1 MPKHYCDYCDVFLT
15 HDSASV
21 RKAHNSGR
29 NHLANVRDY
38 YASLGHDKAQSII
51 DQITAAYE
59 SGNPPPPGGFGFG
72 PQHLAPPGPP
82 FGGPPMGYGAPPPG
96 FGGPPPF
103 GGRPP
108 MPPGPGGMP
117 PPGMMGPP
125 GAPPFPPNMVP
136 PPGMGPPGMGP
147 GGFPPSGL
155 PPFPPSAIPGG
166 GPPGQNRPPFPPGPP
181 GGQGGPPPG
190 NFNGPPNGGPPNGHN
205 PGQGPPPA
213 NGDPNGPS
221 GPGGMHPDRI
231 RMMGGSVKSLLRK
244 LVPRRTPTT
253 VTNCLPKSRSA
264 MEFTTQILTCDTP
277 SVSFIADKLEV
288 TSPETLQALQRAS
301 ADLRNLQTVAFPT
314 ETVYGLGAVALDPIA
329 VARIFSTKGR
339 PSDNPLIV
347 HVSSREMLLKIL
359 PKGYVP
365 SRTYEVLMKRFWPG
379 PLTLLFPNDS
389 SIVPPIITA
398 NQPTIAV
405 RMPSHPI
412 ARALIALTDAPVAAP
427 SANSSGKPSPTRAEH
442 IFNDLNGKL
451 GIILDG
457 GACGVGLES
466 TVVDGLQEDGNLRVL
481 RPGGVTVEDLERV
494 VREELSDIEPL
505 PKVLVHRRD
514 YRDEA
519 LEHAPT
525 TPGMKYRHY
534 SPSVPVTLL
543 HTLSQPPP
551 GAHLTPLSSLLDT
564 LRADAKALG
573 RPLEVGVLAPSDSP
587 LLEKLSVKSLPD
599 VRWTRHLLGPLAEPA
614 VSAQRLFDGLLSLDS
629 AKVDVI
635 LIEEIGEERE
645 GLAVMNRVKK
655 AAGSL
660 VWLEI

>member
-103 GGRPP
+103 GGRPL
-108 MPPGPGGMP
+108 MPPGPGGMPP

-125 GAPPFPPNMVP
+125 GAPPFPPNMAP

-147 GGFPPSGL
+147 GGFPPPGM
-155 PPFPPSAIPGG
+155 PPFPPSANAGGPPG
-166 GPPGQNRPPFPPGPP
+166 GPPGQNRPLFPPGPP
-181 GGQGGPPPG
+181 GGPGGPPSG
-190 NFNGPPNGGPPNGHN
+190 NFGGPPNGFN

-213 NGDPNGPS
+213 NGE
-221 GPGGMHPDRI
+221 PGGPPAPGRFDEFVCVAVTVWQFLQGGGTAAGQRTDRPEI
-231 RMMGGSVKSLLRK
+231 SS
-244 LVPRRTPTT
+244 
-253 VTNCLPKSRSA
+253 S
-264 MEFTTQILTCDTP
+264 
-277 SVSFIADKLEV
+277 
-288 TSPETLQALQRAS
+288 ETLEALQRAS
-301 ADLRNLQTVAFPT
+301 SDLRALQTVAFPT
-314 ETVYGLGAVALDPIA
+314 ETVYGLGAVALDPTA

-339 PSDNPLIV
+339 PADNPLIV

-359 PKGYVP
+359 PKGYAP
-365 SRTYEVLMKRFWPG
+365 SHTYEVLMKHFWPG
-379 PLTLLFPNDS
+379 PLTLLFPNDP

-398 NQPTIAV
+398 NQPTVAV
-405 RMPSHPI
+405 RMPSHPV
-412 ARALIALTDAPVAAP
+412 ARALIALADTPVAAP

-442 IFNDLNGKL
+442 VYSDLGGKL
-451 GIILDG
+451 GIVLDG
-457 GACGVGLES
+457 GPCGVGVES
-466 TVVDGLQEDGNLRVL
+466 TVVDGLHEDGNLRVL

-494 VREELSDIEPL
+494 IREEFSDSNPL
-505 PKVLVHRRD
+505 PNVLVHRRD
-514 YRDEA
+514 YSDEVI
-519 LEHAPT
+519 EHAPT

-543 HTLSQPPP
+543 HTISQPPA
-551 GAHLTPLSSLLDT
+551 GAQRTPLSAFLDT
-564 LRADAKALG
+564 LQSDATALG
-573 RPLEVGVLAPSDSP
+573 RPLQVGVLAPLDSP
-587 LLEKLSVKSLPD
+587 LLGKLAAASLPN
-599 VRWTRHLLGPLAEPA
+599 VRWVSHPLGPIAEPA

-635 LIEEIGEERE
+635 LIEEIDEERE

-655 AAGSL
+655 AAGDS